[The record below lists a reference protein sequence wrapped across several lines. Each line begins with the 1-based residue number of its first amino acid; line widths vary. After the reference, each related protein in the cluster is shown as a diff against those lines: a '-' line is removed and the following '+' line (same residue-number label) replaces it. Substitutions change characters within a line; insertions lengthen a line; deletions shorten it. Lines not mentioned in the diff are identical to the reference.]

1 MFSETVP
8 FSMQNKDTN
17 HIAGQTSGG
26 NSRVKLCSVCGRKI
40 EWRRK
45 WRKDW
50 DIVKYCSDKC
60 RRASLKPIDQELE
73 KTILR
78 LLRNRGRGA
87 TICPSEAARLVR
99 PPDDRDSW
107 RELMETA
114 RNAARR
120 LAAKNRIVFVQKGK
134 PVDPSTAKGPVR
146 LKLV

>member
-1 MFSETVP
+1 
-8 FSMQNKDTN
+8 MQKKDTN
-17 HIAGQTSGG
+17 RTAVQPSGE
-26 NSRVKLCSVCGRKI
+26 NSRVKVCAVCGRKI

-50 DIVKYCSDKC
+50 DTVKYCSDKC

-78 LLRNRGRGA
+78 LLRNRGCGA
-87 TICPSEAARLVR
+87 TLCPSEAARLVR
-99 PPDDRDSW
+99 PPDDSESW
-107 RELMETA
+107 RKLMEPA

-120 LAAKNRIVFVQKGK
+120 LAAKNRIVFMQKGK

>member
-1 MFSETVP
+1 
-8 FSMQNKDTN
+8 
-17 HIAGQTSGG
+17 
-26 NSRVKLCSVCGRKI
+26 
-40 EWRRK
+40 
-45 WRKDW
+45 
-50 DIVKYCSDKC
+50 
-60 RRASLKPIDQELE
+60 LKPIDQELE

-78 LLRNRGRGA
+78 LLRNRGRSA

-107 RELMETA
+107 RELIETA